1 MKTEELRAVVED
13 WKNEDN
19 DRAVIM
25 ITSERLKGETMQS
38 EIMIKGNKLNVLM
51 SLFNF
56 MEEKTDMMEEATK
69 IGAMNKLLECLSEGH
84 HTREVDKK
92 RDAFSELLKLLKT
105 KHS

>member
-56 MEEKTDMMEEATK
+56 MEEQTDMMEEATK
-69 IGAMNKLLECLSEGH
+69 IGAMNKLLGCLSEGM
-84 HTREVDKK
+84 DKK
-92 RDAFSELLKLLKT
+92 RDAFSKLLEKLNI

>member
-25 ITSERLKGETMQS
+25 ITSERLEGEKMES
-38 EIMIKGNKLNVLM
+38 NIMIQGNKLNVLM
-51 SLFNF
+51 SLFKF

-69 IGAMNKLLECLSEGH
+69 IGAMNNLLECLSEGY
-84 HTREVDKK
+84 HTREIDKK
-92 RDAFSELLKLLKT
+92 RGAFSKLLEILK
-105 KHS
+105 S

>member
-1 MKTEELRAVVED
+1 MKTEELRAVVEG

-25 ITSERLKGETMQS
+25 ITTERLEGEKMES
-38 EIMIKGNKLNVLM
+38 NIMIQGNNLNVLM

-56 MEEKTDMMEEATK
+56 MEQKTDMMEEAIK
-69 IGAMNKLLECLSEGH
+69 IGAINKLLGCLSEGMD
-84 HTREVDKK
+84 EK
-92 RDAFSELLKLLKT
+92 RDAFSKLLENLKKLNT

>member
-13 WKNEDN
+13 WKNEDK

-25 ITSERLKGETMQS
+25 ITAERLEGEKMES
-38 EIMIKGNKLNVLM
+38 NIMIQGNNLNVLM

-56 MEEKTDMMEEATK
+56 MEQKTDMVEEAIK
-69 IGAMNKLLECLSEGH
+69 IGAINKLLGCLGEGMD
-84 HTREVDKK
+84 EK
-92 RDAFSELLKLLKT
+92 RDAFSKLLENLKKLNT

>member
-25 ITSERLKGETMQS
+25 ITSERLEGEKMES
-38 EIMIKGNKLNVLM
+38 NIMIQGNNLNVLM

-56 MEEKTDMMEEATK
+56 MEQKTDIVEEAIK
-69 IGAMNKLLECLSEGH
+69 IGAINKLFGCLSEGMD
-84 HTREVDKK
+84 EK
-92 RDAFSELLKLLKT
+92 RDAFSKLLENLKKLNT